1 MSADRGSVARKL
13 RRIALAVPL
22 YFAAVWMLLANHD
35 QVRGALV
42 LTAAGLLMGLEVLRS
57 LDALLGGTA
66 LARQPETEPEPPD
79 SSHDSGEAHAANPV
93 VPERQRARFLGALGH
108 ELRNPL
114 NSVTGFSDMLLG
126 SVDGEL
132 NVEQERSVRTIRASA
147 ERLLRLVST
156 VVDRAKLEAGTLR
169 LQQQWVAPK
178 ELISEAI
185 GFIRSRVEDTSVIG
199 EASDGLPRVFADRH
213 RTVHSLVSLA
223 VLVMRSSGTDIV
235 MRVAPP
241 RRDQVGRGFV
251 QFDLMATLK
260 DSSADTLAVVERLEK
275 PLSRSDALGLEVA
288 VARSVIEAQGGR
300 IWTEAGT
307 AGSLRVC
314 ITLPTSVHSTPS
326 GSSVPRIA

>member
-1 MSADRGSVARKL
+1 MTAPQHSTVPRLRGAVVAL
-13 RRIALAVPL
+13 SF
-22 YFAAVWMLLANHD
+22 YFAACWMLLVDEHAYWGAFL
-35 QVRGALV
+35 VLGVALV
-42 LTAAGLLMGLEVLRS
+42 VGAGVVRS
-57 LDALLGGTA
+57 LGPLLHDEQGA
-66 LARQPETEPEPPD
+66 PRPQPEAVPKISIQDAVDAHSADPED
-79 SSHDSGEAHAANPV
+79 
-93 VPERQRARFLGALGH
+93 PEHQRARFLGALGH

-126 SVDGEL
+126 RVDGEL
-132 NVEQERSVRTIRASA
+132 NAEQERSVRTIRASA

-169 LQQQWVAPK
+169 LQQQWVVPD

-185 GFIRSRVEDTSVIG
+185 SFVRLRVEDTSVVG
-199 EASDGLPRVFADRH
+199 GVSEGLPRIFVDRH

-223 VLVMRSSGTDIV
+223 VLVIRSSGTDIV

-241 RRDQVGRGFV
+241 RRDQVGKGFV

-288 VARSVIEAQGGR
+288 VARNVIEAQGGR

-314 ITLPTSVHSTPS
+314 MTLPTS
-326 GSSVPRIA
+326 AQ

>member
-1 MSADRGSVARKL
+1 MTDARHPGLRKIRWAVVAVS
-13 RRIALAVPL
+13 I
-22 YFAAVWMLLANHD
+22 YFACWWLLLADAHAYW
-35 QVRGALV
+35 GAL
-42 LTAAGLLMGLEVLRS
+42 
-57 LDALLGGTA
+57 ALLGVA
-66 LARQPETEPEPPD
+66 LAMGAGVSWSLGRLLRGEQRAVQSHPQTAPQPSMQDAIDAHSADPEEP
-79 SSHDSGEAHAANPV
+79 A
-93 VPERQRARFLGALGH
+93 RQRARFLGALGH

-114 NSVTGFSDMLLG
+114 NSVTGFSDMLL
-126 SVDGEL
+126 SRIDGDL
-132 NVEQERSVRTIRASA
+132 NAEQVRSVRTIRASA

-156 VVDRAKLEAGTLR
+156 VVDRAKLEAGALR
-169 LQQQWVAPK
+169 LQQQWVTPD

-185 GFIRSRVEDTSVIG
+185 SFVTSRAQDTSVIG
-199 EASDGLPRVFADRH
+199 GVSEGLPRIFVDRH

-223 VLVMRSSGTDIV
+223 VLVIRSSGSDIA

-241 RRDQVGRGFV
+241 RRDQVGKGFV

-288 VARSVIEAQGGR
+288 VARDVIEAQGGR

-314 ITLPTSVHSTPS
+314 MTLPTSAH
-326 GSSVPRIA
+326 

>member
-1 MSADRGSVARKL
+1 VTAVRRSDRRKV
-13 RRIALAVPL
+13 RWAAVGL
-22 YFAAVWMLLANHD
+22 SGYFAGCWLLLADAH
-35 QVRGALV
+35 VYSGALV
-42 LTAAGLLMGLEVLRS
+42 VLGVGLTLGAAVSWSLRS
-57 LDALLGGTA
+57 SILGEE
-66 LARQPETEPEPPD
+66 RESKSRPETPVPASMQDAIDTHSADPEEP
-79 SSHDSGEAHAANPV
+79 A
-93 VPERQRARFLGALGH
+93 RQRARFLGALGH

-132 NVEQERSVRTIRASA
+132 NAEQVRSVRTIRASA

-156 VVDRAKLEAGTLR
+156 VVDRAKLEAGAFR
-169 LQQQWVAPK
+169 LQQQWVAPD

-185 GFIRSRVEDTSVIG
+185 SFTRSRAEDTSVIG
-199 EASDGLPRVFADRH
+199 GVSEGLPRVFVDRH

-223 VLVMRSSGTDIV
+223 VLVIRSSGTDIV

-241 RRDQVGRGFV
+241 RRDQVGKGFV

-275 PLSRSDALGLEVA
+275 PLSHSDALGLEVA
-288 VARSVIEAQGGR
+288 VARNVIEAQGGR

-314 ITLPTSVHSTPS
+314 MTLPTSAH
-326 GSSVPRIA
+326 

>member
-1 MSADRGSVARKL
+1 MTTARLPAVSRLRQTIVAISIYFAACWVLWADKGDYWG
-13 RRIALAVPL
+13 ALAVL
-22 YFAAVWMLLANHD
+22 
-35 QVRGALV
+35 
-42 LTAAGLLMGLEVLRS
+42 AAGLVGGAAFLRS
-57 LDALLGGTA
+57 LTPLIRGREPTPPPE
-66 LARQPETEPEPPD
+66 LAVTRPASIQDTIEAHSAEPE
-79 SSHDSGEAHAANPV
+79 E
-93 VPERQRARFLGALGH
+93 PERQRARFLGALGH

-126 SVDGEL
+126 RVDGEL
-132 NVEQERSVRTIRASA
+132 NAEQERSVRTIRASA

-169 LQQQWVAPK
+169 LQQQWVSPD

-185 GFIRSRVEDTSVIG
+185 GFVRSRAEDTSVIG
-199 EASDGLPRVFADRH
+199 GVSDGLPRVFVDRH

-223 VLVMRSSGTDIV
+223 VLVIRSSGTDIV
-235 MRVAPP
+235 MRVATP
-241 RRDQVGRGFV
+241 RRDQVGKGFV

-260 DSSADTLAVVERLEK
+260 DSSADTLAVVERLER

-314 ITLPTSVHSTPS
+314 MTLPTSA
-326 GSSVPRIA
+326 R

>member
-1 MSADRGSVARKL
+1 MTNDGNRVLSHLRWTVIAISSYFAVCWMLIVEDDERWGAPLLFGVALLLGWGLLRRLTPTLSFGESSVATPAV
-13 RRIALAVPL
+13 RRSDPASIEDTIESHSA
-22 YFAAVWMLLANHD
+22 
-35 QVRGALV
+35 
-42 LTAAGLLMGLEVLRS
+42 
-57 LDALLGGTA
+57 
-66 LARQPETEPEPPD
+66 EPEL
-79 SSHDSGEAHAANPV
+79 
-93 VPERQRARFLGALGH
+93 PERQRARFLGALGH

-126 SVDGEL
+126 SIDGEL
-132 NVEQERSVRTIRASA
+132 NAEQEQSVRTIRASA

-156 VVDRAKLEAGTLR
+156 VVDRAKVEAGTLR
-169 LQQQWVAPK
+169 LQQQWVAPD

-185 GFIRSRVEDTSVIG
+185 GFVRSRAEETNVIG
-199 EASDGLPRVFADRH
+199 GVSEGLPRVFVDKH

-223 VLVMRSSGTDIV
+223 VLVIRSSESDIV

-241 RRDQVGRGFV
+241 RRDQVGKGFV

-260 DSSADTLAVVERLEK
+260 DSSADTLAIVERLEK

-314 ITLPTSVHSTPS
+314 MTLPTSA
-326 GSSVPRIA
+326 R

>member
-1 MSADRGSVARKL
+1 MIDARHADVRKVRWFVVAVSIYFAWLWLLLAPARVYSGALIVLGLGFAIGVGVSRSLRTSLGTEQNASAPLPKATQRASMQDAIDAHS
-13 RRIALAVPL
+13 AVP
-22 YFAAVWMLLANHD
+22 
-35 QVRGALV
+35 
-42 LTAAGLLMGLEVLRS
+42 E
-57 LDALLGGTA
+57 
-66 LARQPETEPEPPD
+66 EP
-79 SSHDSGEAHAANPV
+79 A
-93 VPERQRARFLGALGH
+93 RQRARFLGALGH

-126 SVDGEL
+126 RVDGDL
-132 NVEQERSVRTIRASA
+132 NAEQIRSVGTIRASA

-156 VVDRAKLEAGTLR
+156 VVDRAKLEAGAFR
-169 LQQQWVAPK
+169 LQQQWVAPD

-185 GFIRSRVEDTSVIG
+185 GFVKLRAEDTSVIG
-199 EASDGLPRVFADRH
+199 GVSEGLPRVFVDRH

-223 VLVMRSSGTDIV
+223 VLVIRSSGTDIV

-241 RRDQVGRGFV
+241 RRDQVGKGFV

-260 DSSADTLAVVERLEK
+260 ESSADTLAVAERLEK
-275 PLSRSDALGLEVA
+275 PLSHSDALGLEVA

-314 ITLPTSVHSTPS
+314 MTLPTSAH
-326 GSSVPRIA
+326 

>member
-1 MSADRGSVARKL
+1 MTTARRPGVRTLRLSV
-13 RRIALAVPL
+13 LAISV
-22 YFAAVWMLLANHD
+22 YFAAWWALLAD
-35 QVRGALV
+35 GQLRWGALV
-42 LTAAGLLMGLEVLRS
+42 VFGFGLAIGAQLLRS
-57 LDALLGGTA
+57 LRPLLRRPPAAASPSEPAPRLSIQDAIDA
-66 LARQPETEPEPPD
+66 HSADPEE
-79 SSHDSGEAHAANPV
+79 
-93 VPERQRARFLGALGH
+93 PERQRARFLGALGH

-126 SVDGEL
+126 RVDGEL
-132 NVEQERSVRTIRASA
+132 NLEQERSVRTIRASA

-169 LQQQWVAPK
+169 LQQQWVAPD
-178 ELISEAI
+178 ELITEATS
-185 GFIRSRVEDTSVIG
+185 FVRSRVEDISVVGGIS
-199 EASDGLPRVFADRH
+199 EGLPRVFVDRH

-223 VLVMRSSGTDIV
+223 VLVVRSSGTDIV

-241 RRDQVGRGFV
+241 RRDQVGKGFV

-260 DSSADTLAVVERLEK
+260 DSSADTLAIVERLEK
-275 PLSRSDALGLEVA
+275 PLSHSDALGLEVA

-314 ITLPTSVHSTPS
+314 MTLPTSA
-326 GSSVPRIA
+326 R

>member
-1 MSADRGSVARKL
+1 MTDARHLGIRKVRWAVMAVSIYFACLWLLLADAPAYWG
-13 RRIALAVPL
+13 ALAV
-22 YFAAVWMLLANHD
+22 
-35 QVRGALV
+35 
-42 LTAAGLLMGLEVLRS
+42 
-57 LDALLGGTA
+57 LGVA
-66 LARQPETEPEPPD
+66 LAMGAGVSWSLGVLLRREQRAVQLQPQAAPQPSIQDAIDAHSADPEEP
-79 SSHDSGEAHAANPV
+79 A
-93 VPERQRARFLGALGH
+93 RQRARFLGALGH

-126 SVDGEL
+126 RVDGEL
-132 NVEQERSVRTIRASA
+132 NAEQVRSVGTIRASA

-156 VVDRAKLEAGTLR
+156 VVDRAKLEAGALR
-169 LQQQWVAPK
+169 LQQQWITPD

-185 GFIRSRVEDTSVIG
+185 SFVRSRAEGTSVIG
-199 EASDGLPRVFADRH
+199 GVSEGLPRIFVDRH

-223 VLVMRSSGTDIV
+223 VLVIRSSGTDIV

-241 RRDQVGRGFV
+241 RRDQVGKGFV
-251 QFDLMATLK
+251 QFDVMATLK

-288 VARSVIEAQGGR
+288 VARDVIEAQGGR

-314 ITLPTSVHSTPS
+314 MTLPTSSH
-326 GSSVPRIA
+326 

>member
-1 MSADRGSVARKL
+1 V
-13 RRIALAVPL
+13 LAVSV
-22 YFAAVWMLLANHD
+22 YFAAWWVLLAD
-35 QVRGALV
+35 GRSRLGALLV
-42 LTAAGLLMGLEVLRS
+42 FGVALATGAGLLWSLRP
-57 LDALLGGTA
+57 LLP
-66 LARQPETEPEPPD
+66 RQPRADFSPPEPAPRLSIQD
-79 SSHDSGEAHAANPV
+79 AIDAHSAD
-93 VPERQRARFLGALGH
+93 PEEPQRQRARFLGALGH

-126 SVDGEL
+126 GVDGEL
-132 NVEQERSVRTIRASA
+132 NLEQERSVRTIRASA

-169 LQQQWVAPK
+169 LQQQWVAPD
-178 ELISEAI
+178 ELVSEAI
-185 GFIRSRVEDTSVIG
+185 SFVRSRLEDTSVIG
-199 EASDGLPRVFADRH
+199 GVSEGLPRVFVDRH

-223 VLVMRSSGTDIV
+223 VLVVRSSGTDIV

-241 RRDQVGRGFV
+241 RRDQVGKGFV

-307 AGSLRVC
+307 AGSLRIC
-314 ITLPTSVHSTPS
+314 MTLPTSAH
-326 GSSVPRIA
+326 